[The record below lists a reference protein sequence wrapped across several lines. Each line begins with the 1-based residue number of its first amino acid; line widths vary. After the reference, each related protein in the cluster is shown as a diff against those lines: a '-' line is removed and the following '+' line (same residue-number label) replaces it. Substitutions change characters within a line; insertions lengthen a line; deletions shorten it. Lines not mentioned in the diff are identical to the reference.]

1 MDEGAYMFTKLYDKI
16 RKTNTLLLSFSP
28 PFYFTFSGA
37 LIGAMVNLL
46 TGLFFLDRPVGNAVL
61 FAVGVLLLLVSSAS
75 FSYLG
80 IILEQWS
87 NERERRKEDKTY
99 LWRHQLPNRHKVFQW
114 VPLTGFLFLLISI
127 VLLVLS
133 NYVGVTKDCP

>member
-1 MDEGAYMFTKLYDKI
+1 MFTELYDKI
-16 RKTNTLLLSFSP
+16 RRINILLLSFSP

-46 TGLFFLDRPVGNAVL
+46 TGLFFLDRPVGNAGL
-61 FAVGVLLLLVSSAS
+61 FVVGVLLLLISSAS

-127 VLLVLS
+127 VLLILS
-133 NYVGVTKDCP
+133 NFVEVARDCP